1 LIWVSRTDAMPARI
15 VAEVKDMTTIRIRV
29 TGSADDAGALITA
42 VHALDCIEHVEE
54 VDDLMSHLDDE
65 DSSSAGL
72 TDDIGPGVHEIEIEA
87 PDPLSAMQVR
97 EIAERAAGRLGVPVE
112 FLDAF

>member
-1 LIWVSRTDAMPARI
+1 
-15 VAEVKDMTTIRIRV
+15 MTTIRIRV
-29 TGSADDAGALITA
+29 TGSTDDTEALITA
-42 VHALDCIEHVEE
+42 VHALDCVEHVEE
-54 VDDLMSHLDDE
+54 VDDLMPHLDDE

-72 TDDIGPGVHEIEIEA
+72 TDDIGPGVHDIEIEA

>member
-1 LIWVSRTDAMPARI
+1 M
-15 VAEVKDMTTIRIRV
+15 MTIRIRV
-29 TGSADDAGALITA
+29 TGSAGDAGALMA
-42 VHALDCIEHVEE
+42 ALHGLARIEHVEE
-54 VDDLMSHLDDE
+54 VDDLMPHLDDE

-72 TDDIGPGVHEIEIEA
+72 TDDIGPGVHDIEIEA